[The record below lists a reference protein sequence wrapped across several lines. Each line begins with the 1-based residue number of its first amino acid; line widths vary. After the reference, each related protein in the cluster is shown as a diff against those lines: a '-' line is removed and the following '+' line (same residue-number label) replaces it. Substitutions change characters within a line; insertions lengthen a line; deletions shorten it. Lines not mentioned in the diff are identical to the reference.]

1 MNDDRVRKDD
11 RLFSQRHGY
20 TPLPAP
26 MRLEEISDDLR
37 REIWNTTREIL
48 MSMTYI
54 HMMTKNDCFGD
65 EGTRLVE
72 RVLGRFL
79 KRPEDE
85 IDTEHGEAL
94 DNFKS
99 LILTS
104 DFHKVLDLVE
114 IIASE
119 AAPEFRDRVAESF
132 ERHAAAYWLDA
143 SRSTYQFFPRSN
155 EAQGNATRKAIETIR
170 DGGMDGADAHLR
182 HAAEHLNA
190 RRFSDSVRESILAVE
205 SVARMVDPKAEKTLG
220 PALTSLERD
229 GLIRHKALKE
239 AFSKLYGYTNDA
251 QGIRHSL
258 LDKDAPD
265 VDLDEAMFM
274 FGACA
279 SFAAYLVSKHREAAR
294 RRDDGQ

>member
-1 MNDDRVRKDD
+1 MNDDRNRKGD

-37 REIWNTTREIL
+37 REIWNATREIFV
-48 MSMTYI
+48 SMRYTGRMGKYY
-54 HMMTKNDCFGD
+54 FGG
-65 EGTRLVE
+65 EGTRFVE
-72 RVLGRFL
+72 RVLGCFL
-79 KRPEDE
+79 KKPEDE
-85 IDTEHGEAL
+85 IGVKYGETL
-94 DNFKS
+94 DHFKS
-99 LILTS
+99 LILKS
-104 DFHKVLDLVE
+104 DFHEILDLVE

-119 AAPEFRDRVAESF
+119 AAPEFRNRVAEHF
-132 ERHAAAYWLDA
+132 DRYAAAYWLDV
-143 SRSTYQFFPRSN
+143 SGPPYQFFPRSN
-155 EAQGNATRKAIETIR
+155 EAQGDATRKAIETIR
-170 DGGMDGADAHLR
+170 DGEMDGADAHLR

-220 PALTSLERD
+220 PALTSLERA
-229 GLIRHKALKE
+229 GVIRHKALKE

-274 FGACA
+274 FSACA
-279 SFAAYLVSKHREAAR
+279 SFAAWLVNKHRKATR
-294 RRDDGQ
+294 GLDGGR

>member
-1 MNDDRVRKDD
+1 MTDDRVRKGD

-37 REIWNTTREIL
+37 REIWNATREIL
-48 MSMTYI
+48 VSTRHINMI
-54 HMMTKNDCFGD
+54 GNFCFG
-65 EGTRLVE
+65 GKGIRLIE

-85 IDTEHGEAL
+85 IGTGYGETL
-94 DNFKS
+94 GRFKS

-104 DFHKVLDLVE
+104 DFHKILDLVE

-119 AAPEFRDRVAESF
+119 AAPEFRNRVAESF
-132 ERHAAAYWLDA
+132 ERHAAAYWLDV
-143 SRSTYQFFPRSN
+143 SRPPYQFFPRSN
-155 EAQGNATRKAIETIR
+155 EAQGDATRKAIETIR
-170 DGGMDGADAHLR
+170 EGGMDGADTHLR
-182 HAAEHLNA
+182 HAAEHLKA
-190 RRFSDSVRESILAVE
+190 RRFADSVRDSIHAVE
-205 SVARMVDPKAEKTLG
+205 SIARMVDPKAENTLR
-220 PALTSLERD
+220 PALDSLKRA
-229 GLIRHKALKE
+229 GVIRHSALKE
-239 AFSKLYGYTNDA
+239 AFSKLYGYTNDE

-258 LDKDAPD
+258 LEKDAPD

-279 SFAAYLVSKHREAAR
+279 SFAAYLVNKHRKAAR
-294 RRDDGQ
+294 RRDGGR

>member
-20 TPLPAP
+20 APLPAP

-37 REIWNTTREIL
+37 REIWNATREIL
-48 MSMTYI
+48 MSMKFPGTSRYY
-54 HMMTKNDCFGD
+54 FGGK
-65 EGTRLVE
+65 GTRFVE
-72 RVLGRFL
+72 RVLGRFF
-79 KRPEDE
+79 KKPEDE
-85 IDTEHGEAL
+85 IDTKYYETFDLFKAL
-94 DNFKS
+94 VLRS
-99 LILTS
+99 R
-104 DFHKVLDLVE
+104 FHDVLDFVE
-114 IIASE
+114 IISNEDASE
-119 AAPEFRDRVAESF
+119 NFRNRVAEYF
-132 ERHAAAYWLDA
+132 DRYAAAYWLDV
-143 SRSTYQFFPRSN
+143 SRSPYQFFPRSN
-155 EAQGNATRKAIETIR
+155 EAQGIATRKAIETIR
-170 DGGMDGADAHLR
+170 DGGLDGADAHLR

-229 GLIRHKALKE
+229 GVIRHKALKE

-265 VDLDEAMFM
+265 VDLDEAMLM
-274 FGACA
+274 FGVCA
-279 SFAAYLVSKHREAAR
+279 SFAAWLVNKHRKAAR
-294 RRDDGQ
+294 RRDGGR